1 MPALLVGLGI
11 LTTALFPVALPG
23 LLLFVVAPL
32 ALVAAAGLVLAIPL
46 VLPLGLALALARGRR
61 RRR

>member
-1 MPALLVGLGI
+1 MAALLVGLGI

-32 ALVAAAGLVLAIPL
+32 ALVAAAGLVLAVPL
-46 VLPLGLALALARGRR
+46 LVPVALARALARGRR